1 MLRTL
6 SIGGKIAIASL
17 TTLLLVGVLVAS
29 VFSAMN
35 DLHALTGRT
44 AAANGAE
51 RAAGQA
57 LLAAR
62 AMQLASRDMQ
72 FQQTPD
78 RVEQA
83 SAAAEKQ
90 AERVRNALGETMPTS
105 DQMADAGIADAG
117 MVDSVKRAA
126 AGLEAYRATVV
137 QKAVL
142 RTAMLNE
149 RDNAFMNI
157 QSRFDAAVGSVR
169 REIAIED
176 LPPSEMDEIQ
186 ELIRAYQSAI
196 LTMRDATN
204 RFLATG
210 DSALSEK
217 VNAADLAADSNIPGI
232 MKMRL
237 SADFKETV
245 EEMAET
251 GLKLR
256 QSARRLFEAERQLV
270 SYRSDVE
277 QTAAMALEARLGAV
291 SRAFEDSA
299 EAALSTAAIAQE
311 RARQNLLM
319 LGAGIAFVLLV
330 SGVLTVRAIG
340 RPVAAMT
347 RAVQR
352 MAGGDTDIAIGFT
365 GRGDEIG
372 RMAAALDVLR
382 TAIRKAYLQSQ
393 MIEQMPV
400 GVVTADAGRDFRI
413 RFANP
418 EMTRLLDAA
427 GVAPDGDLTAHNI
440 DVLFVDPVS
449 ARAQFVN
456 PDTLPQRSRVM
467 LGARSFEVSISAL
480 TSTDGSYAGPM
491 FAWRDMTAQVD
502 LARRFE
508 KSVAGVVRTVEQAA
522 TAMGASAMEMTGAAA
537 RSGALLSVANG
548 ASRDA
553 TGSVQAVAA
562 NAEQLAASV
571 EEIARRV
578 AESARIAAEAVSEA
592 RATDRSVT
600 GLSDAATRIGDVVR
614 LISDIA
620 ERTNL
625 LALNATIEAAR
636 AGEAGRGFA
645 VVANEVKTL
654 ATQTARATGEIAA
667 QITSMQ
673 SATGQTVI
681 ALRSIGTTIE
691 RMSEIATAI
700 AGAVEE
706 QGAATQEIARAV
718 QHAAAGTAQVDSSIG
733 EVSVALAQTGAQS
746 EAVASTAG
754 ELGAQS
760 AELAREVH
768 AFLEE
773 LQAA

>member
-1 MLRTL
+1 MLRNL
-6 SIGGKIAIASL
+6 SIGGKIALASL
-17 TTLLLVGVLVAS
+17 ATLLLVGILVAS

-35 DLHALTGRT
+35 DLHSLARRT
-44 AAANGAE
+44 AAANSAE
-51 RAAGQA
+51 RASGQA

-78 RVEQA
+78 RVDQA
-83 SAAAEKQ
+83 TAAAEKQ
-90 AERVRNALGETMPTS
+90 SERVRDALEQTMPTS
-105 DQMADAGIADAG
+105 GETSDAG
-117 MVDSVKRAA
+117 MVESLKRAT
-126 AGLEAYRATVV
+126 AGLAAYRATVV
-137 QKAVL
+137 QKAAL

-149 RDNAFMNI
+149 RDNTFMII
-157 QSRFDAAVGSVR
+157 QSRFDTAVGAVR
-169 REIAIED
+169 REIATED
-176 LPPSEMDEIQ
+176 LLPSELDEIQ

-196 LTMRDATN
+196 LNMRDATN
-204 RFLATG
+204 RFLASG
-210 DSALSEK
+210 DSALAEK
-217 VNAADLAADSNIPGI
+217 VNAADLAADSNIPSI
-232 MKMRL
+232 MTMRL
-237 SADFKETV
+237 SADFKEIV
-245 EEMAET
+245 EDMAEV

-256 QSARRLFEAERQLV
+256 QSARRLFEAESQF
-270 SYRSDVE
+270 SAYHSDVE
-277 QTAAMALEARLGAV
+277 QTAAMTLEASLGAV
-291 SRAFEDSA
+291 GRAFEDRA
-299 EAALSTAAIAQE
+299 EAALSIAAIAQE
-311 RARQNLLM
+311 HARQNLLM
-319 LGAGIAFVLLV
+319 LGAGIALVLLV

-340 RPVAAMT
+340 RPVAALT

-352 MAGGDTDIAIGFT
+352 MAGGDTDIAIGFAN
-365 GRGDEIG
+365 RGDEIG

-382 TAIRKAYLQSQ
+382 TAIRKAYVQSQ
-393 MIEQMPV
+393 MIEQIPL
-400 GVVTADAGRDFRI
+400 GVVTADAGRGFGI

-418 EMTRLLDAA
+418 EMTSLLRAA
-427 GVAPDGDLTAHNI
+427 GVAPEGDLTACNI
-440 DVLFVDPVS
+440 DILFADPAA
-449 ARAQFVN
+449 ARAQFLS
-456 PDTLPQRSRVM
+456 PDTLPHRSRVL
-467 LGARSFEVSISAL
+467 LGTRSFEVSISAL

-508 KSVAGVVRTVEQAA
+508 TSVAGVVRTVEQAA
-522 TAMGASAMEMTGAAA
+522 TAMGASATQMTAAAA
-537 RSGALLSVANG
+537 RSGTLLTVANG
-548 ASRDA
+548 ASRAA

-571 EEIARRV
+571 DEIARRV

-592 RATDRSVT
+592 RATDQSVT

-645 VVANEVKTL
+645 VVASEVKTL

-673 SATGQTVI
+673 TATGQTVI

-691 RMSEIATAI
+691 RMSDIATAI

-733 EVSVALAQTGAQS
+733 EVSVALEQTGAQS
-746 EAVASTAG
+746 DAVASTAG
-754 ELGAQS
+754 KLGAQS